1 MAPHRRLVLPQRRF
15 KSAMRIL
22 PRALILAFGTVAVS
36 ACSTADV
43 SRNVF
48 EGIKANNESY
58 KSTPIERTK
67 AEGLSYDQYEKER
80 KASTADRSE

>member
-1 MAPHRRLVLPQRRF
+1 
-15 KSAMRIL
+15 MRIL

-48 EGIKANNESY
+48 EGIKAHNESY
-58 KSTPIERTK
+58 KTTPMERTK
-67 AEGLSYDQYEKER
+67 GEGLSYDQYERER
-80 KASTADRSE
+80 KAAAASRSE